1 MSELVA
7 FQVADWLMEICEDQ
21 QAQPE
26 VFCLAM
32 NYLDRFL
39 GIVRITQSQL
49 QLLGAVCLLVAWK
62 VRQHEP
68 LPAARLVEYSDFNLN
83 LIDIMV
89 SWHSDTLF
97 LDSQWLGD
105 PKSIEESHEAL
116 FKGCLVLVR
125 FQKQKLNWQ
134 ETDSSFEQGKF
145 IEQTWWKI
153 WTWCGFIWT
162 DRIKC
167 YKIPFLHH
175 IPTYNISNF
184 HVNRSTRTG
193 DI

>member
-89 SWHSDTLF
+89 S
-97 LDSQWLGD
+97 
-105 PKSIEESHEAL
+105 
-116 FKGCLVLVR
+116 
-125 FQKQKLNWQ
+125 
-134 ETDSSFEQGKF
+134 
-145 IEQTWWKI
+145 
-153 WTWCGFIWT
+153 
-162 DRIKC
+162 
-167 YKIPFLHH
+167 
-175 IPTYNISNF
+175 
-184 HVNRSTRTG
+184 
-193 DI
+193 